1 MAEKMSDQ
9 AVDGSDENG
18 AATGN
23 YSLDCGWGRV
33 VFGQTFDS
41 PEELT
46 GALREE
52 KPDCR
57 DIAIYVQDPHVLL
70 ASAPQE
76 IFLDPSHTY
85 RLDLRGYEP
94 SGRDPQGFFIRRLT
108 SRDDAVQ
115 INRIYA
121 SRGMVQVAPDFFWSK
136 RDARALIYFVAEDE
150 RTGEIVGTV
159 TGVDHARAFNDPE
172 KGSSLWCLAV
182 DPQAAHRGIGEMLVR
197 RLAEYFIARGAHFMD
212 LSVLHDNEFAI
223 GLYEKLG
230 FERVSLFT
238 VKRKNVFNEKLFTG
252 PEITEKMNPYAEII
266 VNEAR
271 RRGIQVDI
279 LDAEGGFFR
288 LTQGGVTV
296 RCREALSEHTTAVAM
311 SICDDKSVTRRIVER
326 AGVVVPKQ
334 IGANA
339 SSEDL
344 DAFLKAHGRVVVK
357 PARGEQGRGISI
369 GLSDM
374 EGLKSAIDE
383 ARQVAD
389 EVLIEEMVEGQD
401 LRLVVINFKVVAA
414 AIRRPPVVIGDGEST
429 IEKLIEAQSRR
440 RMAATGGESSIPVDA
455 ETERTLEA
463 KGKSLS
469 TVLAE
474 GEEVTV
480 RKAANLHTGG
490 TIHDVTEIVHP
501 NLVQAAIDAAKAIDI
516 PVVGIDFMVKSPAAD
531 QYAFIEANERPGLAN
546 HEPQPTAERFVD
558 LLFPLSM
565 PATVRR
571 LRQNNE
577 QKTGRQDVTSD
588 D

>member
-18 AATGN
+18 AATDN

-197 RLAEYFIARGAHFMD
+197 RLAEYFIARGTHFMD

-344 DAFLKAHGRVVVK
+344 GAFLKAHGRVVVK

>member
-1 MAEKMSDQ
+1 MAEPKTEQ
-9 AVDGSDENG
+9 AADISGESP
-18 AATGN
+18 AAKEN

-41 PEELT
+41 PGQLT

-57 DIAIYVQDPHVLL
+57 DIAMYVQDPHVLL

-85 RLDLRGYEP
+85 RLDLKDYKPNDRE
-94 SGRDPQGFFIRRLT
+94 PQGFFIRRLT
-108 SRDDAVQ
+108 SRDDAVEM
-115 INRIYA
+115 NRIYA
-121 SRGMVQVAPDFFWSK
+121 SRAMVQVAPEFFWSK
-136 RDARALIYFVAEDE
+136 RDARALVYFVAEDE

-159 TGVDHARAFNDPE
+159 TGIDHERAFGDPQ

-197 RLAEYFIARGAHFMD
+197 RLAEYFVARNAKHMD
-212 LSVLHDNEFAI
+212 LSVLHDNQSAI
-223 GLYEKLG
+223 ALYEKLG
-230 FERVSLFT
+230 FHRVPLFT

-252 PEITEKMNPYAEII
+252 PEIQEKMNPYAEII

-279 LDAEGGFFR
+279 LDAAGGFFR

-311 SICDDKSVTRRIVER
+311 SICDDKAVTRRVVER

-339 SSEDL
+339 EPEEL
-344 DAFLKAHGRVVVK
+344 EAFLKEHPRVVVK

-369 GLSDM
+369 GLTDV
-374 EGLKSAIDE
+374 EGLNAAIAD

-414 AIRRPPVVIGDGEST
+414 AIRRPPVVVGDGEST
-429 IEKLIEAQSRR
+429 IEQLIEAQSRR

-455 ETERTLEA
+455 ETKRTLEA
-463 KGKSLS
+463 KGKTLAS
-469 TVLAE
+469 VLAE
-474 GEEVTV
+474 GEELTV
-480 RKAANLHTGG
+480 RKTANLHTGG

-501 NLVQAAIDAAKAIDI
+501 TLIQAAIDAAYAIDI
-516 PVVGIDFMVKSPAAD
+516 PVVGIDFMVKSPVSEH
-531 QYAFIEANERPGLAN
+531 YAFIEANERPGLAN
-546 HEPQPTAERFVD
+546 HEPQPTAERFID

-565 PATVRR
+565 PATARR
-571 LRQNNE
+571 LRQN
-577 QKTGRQDVTSD
+577 QDHKEREET
-588 D
+588 